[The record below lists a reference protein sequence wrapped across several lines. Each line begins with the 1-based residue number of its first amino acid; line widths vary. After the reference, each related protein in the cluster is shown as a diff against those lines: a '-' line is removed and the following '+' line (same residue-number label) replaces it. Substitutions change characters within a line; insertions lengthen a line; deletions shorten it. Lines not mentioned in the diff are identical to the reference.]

1 MGLSGHEGHGQVSRR
16 DKSFVPKDGLIII
29 PTKIISKDN
38 VDAFWAEL
46 KERQGKK

>member
-1 MGLSGHEGHGQVSRR
+1 M
-16 DKSFVPKDGLIII
+16 II

-38 VDAFWAEL
+38 VDGFWAEL